1 MCGIYGST
9 CYNRFKTLYTLNTSR
24 GNFANGHVFVNDS
37 QGIRTLHISKSPGI
51 KKYPDTAD
59 SDNKMHLG
67 HTQSPTGSVRDYHPS
82 TTHPFESRNWIV
94 GHNGVI
100 NNFEKL
106 KQQHVPHSK
115 CNVDT
120 SIIPGLLEMYIASR
134 HTEQEIADIVKKV
147 LNMISGTYGLFI
159 FNKKYNLL
167 YVARSGS
174 TLFYDPNDGSFSST
188 QYDNMI
194 DLPEHTLFKVNGNI
208 YERVASLNNNSSF
221 LIL

>member
-1 MCGIYGST
+1 MCGVYGST
-9 CYNRFKTLYTLNTSR
+9 CYNRFKDLYKLNTTR
-24 GNFANGHVFVNDS
+24 GNFANGHVFVSDS
-37 QGIRTLHISKSPGI
+37 QDGRSLHISKSPGT
-51 KKYPDTAD
+51 KKYTDVID
-59 SDNKMHLG
+59 ENIKIHLG

-106 KQQHVPHSK
+106 KQQYAPHSK

-120 SIIPGLLEMYIASR
+120 SIIPYLLEMYIATR
-134 HTEQEIADIVKKV
+134 HTEQEITNIVKRV
-147 LNMISGTYGLFI
+147 LDMINGTYGLFI

-174 TLFYDPNDGSFSST
+174 TLFYDPKDGSFSST
-188 QYDNMI
+188 QHGNMV

-208 YERVASLNNNSSF
+208 YERVASLSNNSSF